1 MMKLKQC
8 VGGGSAPRS
17 CLSWLESHLE
27 VVDFLRSGRP
37 VALLQRGSADQWGE
51 LRIGKQFKWLP
62 ESGWWFLW
70 SHPHPQ
76 SCRQNVL
83 LIGLSLGLL
92 HQGLFFLVYFV
103 GLSRWHPGATVSQT
117 RGKNQPR
124 GRKSLKMKEKLFDA
138 QSKCISNDI
147 TCIVIVKLRHHRKWI
162 AALSDKKGVWKSL
175 KQVQK
180 GGKKTVVLIKSSHSN
195 DSRSSRLSVIGVP
208 GFIQKRCSPHVVL
221 WERVCR
227 WAEW

>member
-1 MMKLKQC
+1 MMKLKQH
-8 VGGGSAPRS
+8 VGGGTAPKS
-17 CLSWLESHLE
+17 YLSYLESHLE
-27 VVDFLRSGRP
+27 VVDFLRLGCP
-37 VALLQRGSADQWGE
+37 VALLQRGSADQRGE

-76 SCRQNVL
+76 SRRQNVL

-103 GLSRWHPGATVSQT
+103 GLSRWHPGAAVSQT
-117 RGKNQPR
+117 RRRNEPR
-124 GRKSLKMKEKLFDA
+124 ERKSLKTTGNLFDA

-147 TCIVIVKLRHHRKWI
+147 TCIVITKLSHHRKWT
-162 AALSDKKGVWKSL
+162 ASLSDKKRVWKSL

-180 GGKKTVVLIKSSHSN
+180 GKKA
-195 DSRSSRLSVIGVP
+195 GP
-208 GFIQKRCSPHVVL
+208 Y
-221 WERVCR
+221 
-227 WAEW
+227 